1 MRSAV
6 VLAACLLLGAC
17 SAGNDLDGSA
27 LAVEKGC
34 VACHG
39 ADGKGTAPI
48 YPSLN
53 GQWERYL
60 RLQLMSYRD
69 GKRVNSIMNGFASS
83 LSDDEIRAL
92 AEHYGS

>member
-6 VLAACLLLGAC
+6 VLTACLVLGAC
-17 SAGNDLDGSA
+17 SAGNGPDGSA

-48 YPSLN
+48 S
-53 GQWERYL
+53 QT
-60 RLQLMSYRD
+60 
-69 GKRVNSIMNGFASS
+69 
-83 LSDDEIRAL
+83 
-92 AEHYGS
+92 